1 MKRLIGHILLF
12 LLSVTVFSCIYVGLF
27 KISITIVLILL
38 AVFALYGFCMGLGYK
53 SMEQIKKYERKA
65 THSGLTRKDDARILL
80 FSLTTLSPTY
90 FCVVLVS
97 LVPLYTY
104 EVWLITILPCIL
116 LNCLPATSVL
126 EEYSGL
132 THQKFP
138 FVSSFLL
145 LTMACCLLGIIGSAL
160 LS

>member
-65 THSGLTRKDDARILL
+65 VHFGLTRKDHSKILL

-97 LVPLYTY
+97 LVPY
-104 EVWLITILPCIL
+104 LPMRF
-116 LNCLPATSVL
+116 
-126 EEYSGL
+126 G
-132 THQKFP
+132 
-138 FVSSFLL
+138 
-145 LTMACCLLGIIGSAL
+145 
-160 LS
+160 

>member
-38 AVFALYGFCMGLGYK
+38 AVFALYGFCMGLSYK

-65 THSGLTRKDDARILL
+65 VHFGLTRKDHSKILL

-97 LVPLYTY
+97 LVPLFTY
-104 EVWLITILPCIL
+104 EVWLITVLPCIF

-132 THQKFP
+132 THQKLP

-145 LTMACCLLGIIGSAL
+145 LTIAFCLLGVIGSAL
-160 LS
+160 LT